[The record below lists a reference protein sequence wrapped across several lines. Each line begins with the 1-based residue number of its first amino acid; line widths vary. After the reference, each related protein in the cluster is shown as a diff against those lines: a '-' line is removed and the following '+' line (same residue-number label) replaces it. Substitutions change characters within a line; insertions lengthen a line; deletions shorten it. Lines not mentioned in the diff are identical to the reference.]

1 VRRFPALE
9 GVVGRSCGVEL
20 NTEPGRCR
28 KWKAVAIERRHD
40 REEVGGYAAANR
52 CWYSNWAKFGMAA
65 ARWIVAAVVTGPN
78 GLCCMTSI

>member
-1 VRRFPALE
+1 MRRFPALE
-9 GVVGRSCGVEL
+9 GVGGRGVGIEL
-20 NTEPGRCR
+20 NTEPGCSR

-52 CWYSNWAKFGMAA
+52 CWNSNWAKFGMAA
-65 ARWIVAAVVTGPN
+65 ARWIVAVVAGPS